1 MTTCI
6 HADKTW
12 LTCSCCTSRI
22 TLLTWEYRSAKSPT
36 KHWNHDTPRRP
47 VSVQHIQGT
56 SCCYFQTCPHQLFI
70 VASPCF
76 LIYVNHKSPWNPQ
89 KRSHFPM
96 KSWNPVNNQHVPKN
110 FSICCHIKS
119 HMGMDQYLLI
129 PFLGGWTSIYQL
141 FWCSPGVQGFDTMP
155 YKKHLKTPTKQCIN
169 KPQLFITSPSF
180 GRRAMSSPRPTRPS
194 PPSRDSSSAGLPVV
208 GEKAIEF
215 KWVMKIIQC
224 NQLNNQSIGQS
235 LTNNSQ
241 FHWLSQSNNFDWWV

>member
-1 MTTCI
+1 MLMTTCI

-155 YKKHLKTPTKQCIN
+155 YKKH
-169 KPQLFITSPSF
+169 
-180 GRRAMSSPRPTRPS
+180 
-194 PPSRDSSSAGLPVV
+194 
-208 GEKAIEF
+208 
-215 KWVMKIIQC
+215 
-224 NQLNNQSIGQS
+224 
-235 LTNNSQ
+235 
-241 FHWLSQSNNFDWWV
+241 